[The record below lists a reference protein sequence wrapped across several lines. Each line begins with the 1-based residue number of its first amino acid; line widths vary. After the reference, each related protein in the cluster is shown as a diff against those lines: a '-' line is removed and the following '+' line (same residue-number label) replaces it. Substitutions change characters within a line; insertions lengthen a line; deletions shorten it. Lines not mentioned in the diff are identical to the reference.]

1 MRNGLKLGCIGALP
15 ILLIGCATL
24 SGPAVLSEHTPE
36 AHAELEAAVSKAMN
50 GKKVN
55 LSQNV
60 LIDTNTL
67 SVEQKQYRSI
77 SGDPLMGRRMDR
89 PSRFTLNLKNG
100 TCVLTHDE
108 TGNSYDLPSARC
120 ALIETN

>member
-1 MRNGLKLGCIGALP
+1 MRNVIKLGSIAAV
-15 ILLIGCATL
+15 LLLLNGCASV
-24 SGPAVLSEHTPE
+24 SGPAVLSAHTPE

-50 GKKVN
+50 GKQVN
-55 LSQNV
+55 LSQDV
-60 LIDTNTL
+60 LIETNRL
-67 SVEQKQYRSI
+67 SVEQRQYRSI

-108 TGNSYDLPSARC
+108 TGNSYDLPSAQC
-120 ALIETN
+120 ALIEID